1 MVLKQPN
8 ISHQTRSTCFCFT
21 RGDDELAKKMSTV
34 ELIVGGR
41 KLTNDDSTV
50 SSEGLTEESMVT
62 VLYSIKVIECK
73 EQTADSPESLLVVKI
88 PEKEETIPMAA
99 FEGCESLVKVMMPE
113 VKEIRKNAFKD
124 CGNLTILEIGDHT
137 TRILANA
144 FANCRSLIT
153 VDIKGKVIS
162 LQDFAFGF
170 CSSMTEV
177 TIPGSL
183 LTIGA
188 DLFFGCTKLVTVK
201 MPGCNLRHISAGCF
215 RQCKAL
221 KKFIVPESVTSI
233 DDLAF
238 AGCIALEDIQ
248 IPESVTKIGR
258 RVFKGCV
265 ALAEI
270 NLPKTVKHL
279 GEGLFHGCT
288 ALEAFIVSDEVGVK
302 TQSFMKKWE
311 YNTYVLKLVFFWILP
326 IQNRFYWTK
335 FGTKKTNHHLT
346 FCQVSPK
353 PRNSPAGRWLT
364 STNSPLPFAPRWP
377 RSRFQCLWQRLEE
390 RHSKAVATCGTW
402 RFWMMM

>member
-1 MVLKQPN
+1 ME
-8 ISHQTRSTCFCFT
+8 TCCFT

-50 SSEGLTEESMVT
+50 GSEGLTEESMVT
-62 VLYSIKVIECK
+62 VLYSIQVIECK
-73 EQTADSPESLLVVKI
+73 EQTADSSESLLVVKI

-113 VKEIRKNAFKD
+113 VREIRKNAFKD
-124 CGNLTILEIGDHT
+124 CGNLIILEIGDHT

-221 KKFIVPESVTSI
+221 KQFIVPESVTSI

-270 NLPKTVKHL
+270 KLPKIVKHL

-288 ALEAFIVSDEVGVK
+288 ALEAFIVSDEVRVK
-302 TQSFMKKWE
+302 TQSFIQMRIQHLC
-311 YNTYVLKLVFFWILP
+311 LKLDFWICLFNWSLLKKYEKVWEKNESSHVLP
-326 IQNRFYWTK
+326 SF
-335 FGTKKTNHHLT
+335 
-346 FCQVSPK
+346 PK
-353 PRNSPAGRWLT
+353 PWNSPAGRWLT
-364 STNSPLPFAPRWP
+364 SMSSPLHFAPHWP
-377 RSRFQCLWQRLEE
+377 RSRFQCLWQRLVE